1 MGTGFGQ
8 FCPVALACETL
19 TQKWAL
25 LIVREL
31 CAGATRF
38 SEIRRGVP
46 RISATLLKERLDALE
61 DAGIVRRQETKS
73 GANEYLLTK
82 AGEDLRPVL
91 ASIGAWG
98 QRWSRDIETRDL
110 DPGWLVWAMHR
121 RLNTA
126 AMPAGRTVLE
136 IVFTDAPANRR
147 RFWLVHANSD
157 VDVCVKPP
165 GFEVDVSLSG
175 KTLTLAEIWRGI
187 RQLAQEI
194 KAGRVVV
201 EGKPAL
207 RRALPSWLLLSV
219 YAPIKR
225 SN

>member
-1 MGTGFGQ
+1 
-8 FCPVALACETL
+8 
-19 TQKWAL
+19 
-25 LIVREL
+25 
-31 CAGATRF
+31 
-38 SEIRRGVP
+38 
-46 RISATLLKERLDALE
+46 
-61 DAGIVRRQETKS
+61 
-73 GANEYLLTK
+73 
-82 AGEDLRPVL
+82 VL

-147 RFWLVHANSD
+147 RFWLVHANGD

-187 RQLAQEI
+187 RPLAQEI
-194 KAGRVVV
+194 KAGRVVI

-207 RRALPSWLLLSV
+207 RRAFPNWLLLSV

-225 SN
+225 SE